1 MAMKLP
7 RKTVGSGMEG
17 GQTASGLIQLGR
29 DHIPAAGRLFH
40 FRSGF
45 FREILLRQQIPAAAA
60 SLAADCA
67 SARARAAL
75 PSVTQNLVGGG
86 NVKGGGSQK
95 RRTSRRIACSLVVRE
110 VYRASEMADLALA
123 SA

>member
-1 MAMKLP
+1 MKLP

-29 DHIPAAGRLFH
+29 DHIPAADRLFH

-67 SARARAAL
+67 SARARRRCPAL
-75 PSVTQNLVGGG
+75 RRTWSAVEMSKAEGA
-86 NVKGGGSQK
+86 K